1 MNIQYRDQD
10 HTYTIDGKQ
19 VPSVTQ
25 VLDILGSIYNPIVDG
40 LRKAMKIDDD
50 EARNAEIHKVLG
62 WVPKYLENYHR
73 AAKLGTYVHKT
84 IEWYEAG
91 TLDLEALDPALAPYL
106 TAWIAFRQENP
117 LRIDI
122 DALQWE
128 TIVGSRH
135 GYAGRVDLMNP
146 EWIIDIKSGVP
157 TKTHPH
163 QLEAYNRAAI
173 ETQGGKRRQ
182 TANLYLSDDGKYRI
196 IIRNKKRDESTT
208 TWNQFLAAL
217 TVHNF
222 KNGGKAE

>member
-1 MNIQYRDQD
+1 MNIQYTDQG

-25 VLDILGSIYNPIVDG
+25 VLKTLESYDG
-40 LRKAMKIDDD
+40 YPESAALR
-50 EARNAEIHKVLG
+50 
-62 WVPKYLENYHR
+62 
-73 AAKLGTYVHKT
+73 GTYVHQA

-91 TLDLEALDPALAPYL
+91 TLDLEALDPALKPYL

-117 LRIDI
+117 LQIDI
-122 DALQWE
+122 DDLQWE
-128 TIVGSRH
+128 TIVGSIH